1 MPLDNERNDKMAI
14 NTTMLLPIT
23 TDTQPLEQL
32 SKMQPMKSMDSD
44 RVQMADL
51 GKATF
56 LDVFKGL
63 YDNVVET
70 NEQVDRDAIDLMLG
84 NIDNL
89 AAVQANI
96 EKANIAVD
104 LLVAVKNE
112 VISAYNSIINM
123 QI

>member
-44 RVQMADL
+44 RVQVTDL